1 MKILIGDKWGV
12 DFDAPI
18 KMSSEQK
25 DKFIGF
31 LKTLFSVVEEEYT
44 GELRVDRIG
53 DKLFMKE
60 WTPAELALLLEV
72 ETKDTDMVAEELGRS
87 WMSVDIKRG
96 EFIPKYL
103 AWVRERGIDL
113 LSANTKE
120 LIKEFMKEKQD
131 LIISRRR
138 KRTEL
143 RKLREAYNLTR
154 RERAPG
160 QIFFPGS
167 EKVQSVLKPLGLE
180 GVDDEGERK
189 LLKRI
194 KILEK
199 ELEE

>member
-25 DKFIGF
+25 DKFISF

-44 GELRVDRIG
+44 GELRVNRIG

-131 LIISRRR
+131 LIISRRKKSKEL
-138 KRTEL
+138 KRL
-143 RKLREAYNLTR
+143 KREYESMESV
-154 RERAPG
+154 ER
-160 QIFFPGS
+160 QR
-167 EKVQSVLKPLGLE
+167 VLKLYEEFGDKE
-180 GVDDEGERK
+180 
-189 LLKRI
+189 
-194 KILEK
+194 KIMKFNKTKKELHEKISALEK
-199 ELEE
+199 EL